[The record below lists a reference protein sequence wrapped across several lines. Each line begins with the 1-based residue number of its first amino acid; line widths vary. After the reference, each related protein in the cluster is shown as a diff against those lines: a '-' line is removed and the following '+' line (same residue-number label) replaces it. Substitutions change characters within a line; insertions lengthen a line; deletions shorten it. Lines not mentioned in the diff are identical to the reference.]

1 MKSAP
6 DAFLNFC
13 VFLPLCSEPTPLT
26 KSKSDLVVFLVKLS
40 WWCCYGLA
48 PGSLWRGLTVR
59 CLPPQIRFLLFPHW
73 ISLRPSCLAKHSWLN
88 VRHEPSCQEKA
99 GGGAAGLGRPQF
111 GISLLFV
118 IHTEKNESRCRSRG
132 IGERKGER
140 QSSKT
145 RGLSGNRYCRN
156 KSKAI
161 FVKQYMLYREP
172 PAKWGFNY
180 TNSSHKAQTFVLAG
194 LNHSGWGLRTTVFFL
209 ANMLSYIKAPLM
221 L

>member
-1 MKSAP
+1 MRGQHTACTT
-6 DAFLNFC
+6 F
-13 VFLPLCSEPTPLT
+13 VFSICSINLPLKCSWCFSKLFVFFLQLSSHWMPLN
-26 KSKSDLVVFLVKLS
+26 KNWSDPVVFLVELS

-59 CLPPQIRFLLFPHW
+59 CLAHQIRFLLFPHW
-73 ISLRPSCLAKHSWLN
+73 ISPRPSCLAKHSWLN

-118 IHTEKNESRCRSRG
+118 IHTEKNESRCRSRES
-132 IGERKGER
+132 GERRGVK

-145 RGLSGNRYCRN
+145 GLSGNRYCRN

-161 FVKQYMLYREP
+161 FVERDTYAVY
-172 PAKWGFNY
+172 
-180 TNSSHKAQTFVLAG
+180 
-194 LNHSGWGLRTTVFFL
+194 RTTSQVGF
-209 ANMLSYIKAPLM
+209 
-221 L
+221 